1 MSCSIDSSCVI
12 WKPNWG
18 YGMSRGIRPGR
29 FMFFLGFHWC
39 FYKHHGGTEEESPWS
54 LSSAVLLT
62 EIKLCGSQE
71 APPIRIST
79 EGGRNLLLLPGSERW
94 TRCGAD
100 FQMTGNSES
109 INFWG
114 LHQQAFFP
122 RYLRE
127 RIRNLKTWAKLV
139 TSPKVSKNEH
149 GRHVISIVFYH
160 VP

>member
-1 MSCSIDSSCVI
+1 MSCSIDSSCAI

-18 YGMSRGIRPGR
+18 YDMSRGIRPGR
-29 FMFFLGFHWC
+29 FMFFSGFHWC
-39 FYKHHGGTEEESPWS
+39 FYQHHGGSPCHLPFCS
-54 LSSAVLLT
+54 LKSSYGARKKHHPSGYPL
-62 EIKLCGSQE
+62 K
-71 APPIRIST
+71 
-79 EGGRNLLLLPGSERW
+79 GGGTCYCYLGRAQHW

-127 RIRNLKTWAKLV
+127 QIRNLKTWAKLV

-149 GRHVISIVFYH
+149 GRHVMSIVFYH